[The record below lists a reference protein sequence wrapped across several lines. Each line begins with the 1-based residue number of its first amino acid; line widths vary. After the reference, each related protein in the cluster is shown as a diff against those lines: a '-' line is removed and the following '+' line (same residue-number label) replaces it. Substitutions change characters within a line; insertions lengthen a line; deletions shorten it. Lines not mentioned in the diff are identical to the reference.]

1 MDEKTRDR
9 KYFATVPLKNES
21 VRNGTPGGE
30 GSIPVHISIVLP
42 HSFFKEKDYLKE
54 INSGK
59 KIFSK
64 MKFQVGN
71 SDYSRLRSRLR
82 TLIFLHR

>member
-1 MDEKTRDR
+1 
-9 KYFATVPLKNES
+9 V
-21 VRNGTPGGE
+21 
-30 GSIPVHISIVLP
+30 PVHVSIVLP

-64 MKFQVGN
+64 MKFQV
-71 SDYSRLRSRLR
+71 RR
-82 TLIFLHR
+82 TLYKITEK

>member
-1 MDEKTRDR
+1 LLNNK
-9 KYFATVPLKNES
+9 KNPYHRS
-21 VRNGTPGGE
+21 GTPNSD
-30 GSIPVHISIVLP
+30 GSVPVHVSIVLP

-64 MKFQVGN
+64 MKFQV
-71 SDYSRLRSRLR
+71 RR
-82 TLIFLHR
+82 TLYKIIEK

>member
-1 MDEKTRDR
+1 
-9 KYFATVPLKNES
+9 V
-21 VRNGTPGGE
+21 
-30 GSIPVHISIVLP
+30 PVHVSIVLP

-64 MKFQVGN
+64 MKFQVQ
-71 SDYSRLRSRLR
+71 R
-82 TLIFLHR
+82 TLYKIIEKLKNPEAVFRARK